1 MLPRLKKLATLLERR
16 DKLQLAG
23 LLGLMFIGAFLDMA
37 GVGAVP
43 AFVAAL
49 AIPERVME
57 YPALASLL
65 ERLGITTGRQLIIW
79 GALALIVVFLL
90 KNLFLIALNYVYI
103 RTTERYRVRL
113 SDRLFSAYMRA
124 PFEFHLS
131 RNTAELL
138 RNVNTEASR
147 VIQYVIVGL
156 LSATLATLMTVFIV
170 ALLIVATPWIAL
182 VGIAII
188 GGGSWLFLRATR
200 GKVDRY
206 GEVALLQRRN
216 GIKAVNQGLGGLQD
230 ARILGREHYF
240 ISAFR
245 ESIEQ
250 YALADRWKEFVSKT
264 TVPVLEFV
272 AVAGLLLIVF
282 ILVLTGSDLG
292 TLMPMVALFGA
303 AIVRLRATISTIAGS
318 ITQIRYSIVGVD
330 PVFNDLQLLEGAGH
344 ARPARPAPAG
354 ERSVKRL
361 PMRRAIQVENVS
373 YAYPGTAAPVLRDIH
388 LTIEKGSSVAFV
400 GSTGSGKTTLVN
412 VLLGLLKPEQGR
424 VTVDGVDIQDHLR
437 PWRANV
443 GYIPQAI
450 YLLDDTIRRNVA
462 FGLGDEEI
470 DEGQLWTALRAAQLE
485 DFVRTLP
492 DGAET
497 IVGERGIRLSGGQR
511 QRIGLARALYSNPE
525 VLVMDEATSSL
536 DNETERLVMQ
546 ALDELKDGRTFIII
560 AHRLS
565 TVRKCERL
573 YFLKDGRVE
582 AAGTYDELNQ
592 MHNEFRQMAEI
603 A

>member
-23 LLGLMFIGAFLDMA
+23 VLGLMLIGAFLDMA
-37 GVGAVP
+37 GVGAIP

-90 KNLFLIALNYVYI
+90 KNLFLIVLNYVYI

-113 SDRLFSAYMRA
+113 SHRLFSAYMTA
-124 PFEFHLS
+124 PFEFHLQ

-138 RNVNTEASR
+138 RNVNTEATR
-147 VIQYVIVGL
+147 IIQHVIFEL
-156 LSATLATLMTVFIV
+156 LGATLAALMTVFIM

-182 VGIAII
+182 VGIALI
-188 GGGSWLFLRATR
+188 GSGSWLFLRATR

-206 GEVALLQRRN
+206 GEVALFQRRN

-250 YALADRWKEFVSKT
+250 YALADRWKQFVSKT

-282 ILVLTGSDLG
+282 ILVLAGSDLG

-303 AIVRLRATISTIAGS
+303 AIVRLRATIITIAGS
-318 ITQIRYSIVGVD
+318 ITQIRYSIVGID
-330 PVFNDLQLLEGAGH
+330 PVFDDLQLLEGAGR
-344 ARPARPAPAG
+344 AVQALPAPAEAPSG
-354 ERSVKRL
+354 ERL

-373 YAYPGTAAPVLRDIH
+373 YTYPGTAAPVLRDIH

-424 VTVDGVDIQDHLR
+424 VTVDGVDIQNRLR

-462 FGLGDEEI
+462 FGLRDEEI
-470 DEGQLWTALRAAQLE
+470 DEEQLGTALRAAQLE
-485 DFVRTLP
+485 DFVRALP

-536 DNETERLVMQ
+536 DNETERLVMR

-573 YFLKDGRVE
+573 YFLKEGRIE
-582 AAGTYDELNQ
+582 AEGTYDELNQ
-592 MHNEFRQMAEI
+592 IHNEFRQMAEI